1 MWSIP
6 GVARPIW
13 IANLAAPSPMVQ
25 PVVGVGWLVGRPQ
38 QRDRDE
44 KNTPYSHGHS
54 HFAGSL
60 TLGANYQLT
69 RDRANGSGHGVYETF
84 MVDGFFG
91 HLNEDNHRCARCRYF
106 HGFGLRC
113 DKVEGH

>member
-1 MWSIP
+1 MKRTRHILMDT
-6 GVARPIW
+6 PI
-13 IANLAAPSPMVQ
+13 L
-25 PVVGVGWLVGRPQ
+25 
-38 QRDRDE
+38 
-44 KNTPYSHGHS
+44 T
-54 HFAGSL
+54 GSL

-106 HGFGLRC
+106 HGRAPLR
-113 DKVEGH
+113 